1 MMKGRTVDQ
10 MLNHKLLRDMLAKTM
25 HEIWVETTTILAQ
38 EGLTPERLARW
49 SKYWQPYIQ
58 LAEDV
63 KEQDRLLADR
73 IIKTLNEYI
82 DIIGTKKVFLR

>member
-1 MMKGRTVDQ
+1 MSLKSVEQ
-10 MLNHKLLRDMLAKTM
+10 ILNHRLLRDMLAKTI

-49 SKYWQPYIQ
+49 RKYWQPYIQ

-63 KEQDRLLADR
+63 KEQDRLLADK
-73 IIKTLNEYI
+73 IIETLKDYLA
-82 DIIGTKKVFLR
+82 IISSNKVFFR